1 MKQTKGVDSV
11 GNSFLAGTR
20 SDVSDRIRRAS
31 IALLAS
37 VCLSAAGPL
46 LVENRWWKRG
56 GGKPF
61 VQGGTHTQVAAFGA
75 FSKTGGRRG
84 SYAPFGHIGS
94 RVQPQQGQRWRVEM
108 CIFEWCEVVI
118 EGLIEPSAGSRQWWS
133 PGSSRVE
140 RVACR

>member
-20 SDVSDRIRRAS
+20 SDVSDRIHLAS

-61 VQGGTHTQVAAFGA
+61 VQGGTHTHTHEPLNMPPVPNASFTSIELPSNKKEKVGQGAASA
-75 FSKTGGRRG
+75 SSKLARC
-84 SYAPFGHIGS
+84 A
-94 RVQPQQGQRWRVEM
+94 QP
-108 CIFEWCEVVI
+108 I
-118 EGLIEPSAGSRQWWS
+118 
-133 PGSSRVE
+133 
-140 RVACR
+140 